1 MRVLL
6 LTRYGHRGGSSRLRA
21 YQYMPY
27 LADQGINVT
36 VSSLLPDAYL
46 QDLYEGRRPRWGP
59 ILRSY
64 LTRCLRLLAA
74 KPRFDLLWIEY
85 ELFPWLPALAERW
98 LALRGIPYVVD
109 YDDPIY
115 HRYDLH
121 ASPLVRLLLRQKINV
136 IMRRAAVVIVCNE
149 YLGERARL
157 AGARRIESL
166 PTVVSLDRYP
176 KAPASGGS
184 VFTVGWTGSPSTV
197 KYLTAVGPMLADF
210 CRARNAR
217 LVVVGAREAA
227 LKGVP
232 TDVRPWTESTEVQD
246 IVTFDV
252 GIMPLPDEP
261 WERGK
266 CGFKLIQYMACGRPV
281 VASPVGVSSQIV
293 EHNVNGFL
301 ARTDREWRSALD
313 ALCDAE
319 LRKRLGDAGRKK
331 VEAMYCTRVTAPRL
345 ANILKSAINLAE
357 Q

>member
-21 YQYMPY
+21 YQYLPY
-27 LADQGINVT
+27 LSEQGIDVT

-46 QDLYEGRRPRWGP
+46 EDLYQGRRPRWGP

-64 LTRCLRLLAA
+64 LTRCFRLLAA

-98 LALRGIPYVVD
+98 LSLRGIPYVVD

-121 ASPLVRLLLRQKINV
+121 ASALVRLVLRKKIDV
-136 IMRRAAVVIVCNE
+136 IMRQATVVIVCNE
-149 YLGERARL
+149 YLGEQARL
-157 AGARRIESL
+157 AGARRIEFL
-166 PTVVSLDRYP
+166 PTVVNLDRYP
-176 KAPASGGS
+176 QTPASSGP
-184 VFTVGWTGSPSTV
+184 VLTVGWTGSPSTV
-197 KYLTAVGPMLADF
+197 KYLKAVGPMLADF
-210 CRARNAR
+210 CRTRNAR
-217 LVVVGAREAA
+217 LVVVGAREAG

-266 CGFKLIQYMACGRPV
+266 CGFKLIQYMACARPV
-281 VASPVGVSSQIV
+281 VASPVGVNSQIV

-301 ARTDREWRSALD
+301 ARTDQEWRSALD
-313 ALCDAE
+313 ALCDAT
-319 LRKRLGDAGRKK
+319 LRTRQGNAGRQR
-331 VEAMYCTRVTAPRL
+331 VEALYCTRVTAPRL
-345 ANILKSAINLAE
+345 ARILKSAFNGSE
-357 Q
+357 H